1 MKLMFLGPPGA
12 GKGTQAQT
20 SSLRYEIAHI
30 STGDMLRA
38 EMKNGSELGK
48 KAESLI
54 EKGELVPDD
63 VIIGMVKTR
72 LKADDCKNGFL
83 FDGFPRT
90 IDQAKALDDIVKLD
104 ACINIEVPSDHLVK
118 RICDRRVCTKCG
130 ATYALSMLK
139 GDACEKCGG
148 ELIQRADDTEATVL
162 NRISVYEK
170 QTKPLIDFY
179 TKQGIVHNI
188 SGTGSIDTVS
198 QDIYKVLD
206 KI

>member
-12 GKGTQAQT
+12 GKGTQAKT
-20 SSLRYEIAHI
+20 ASKRYGIAHI

-38 EMKNGSELGK
+38 EMKNGSELGN
-48 KAESLI
+48 KAKELI

-63 VIIGMVKTR
+63 VIIGMVKER
-72 LKADDCKNGFL
+72 IKADDCKNGFL

-90 IDQAKALDDIVKLD
+90 IDQANALDNIVKLD
-104 ACINIEVPSDHLVK
+104 ACINIEVPKSHLVE

-130 ATYALSMLK
+130 AIFGLSLIK
-139 GDACEKCGG
+139 GDVCEACGG
-148 ELIQRADDTEATVL
+148 ELIQRADDTEETVL
-162 NRISVYEK
+162 NRIEVYER

-179 TKQGIVHNI
+179 KHQNIVYNI
-188 SGTGSIDTVS
+188 SGVGTIDTVS
-198 QDIYKVLD
+198 QDIYEVLD